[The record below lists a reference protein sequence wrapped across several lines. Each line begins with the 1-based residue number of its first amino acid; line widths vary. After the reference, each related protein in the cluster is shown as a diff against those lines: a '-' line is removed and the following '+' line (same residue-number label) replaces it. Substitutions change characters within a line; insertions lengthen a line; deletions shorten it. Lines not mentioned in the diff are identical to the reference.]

1 MSSDELDPE
10 AARVFSKVRRLMALS
25 VLFTGLAV
33 AAVLGVIGYRVFTGE
48 GRRPPADPLVTLPV
62 GAKILG
68 SSMAEGRLLLTME
81 VEGRVELRIFDLA
94 TLQPQGRVVVQGQ

>member
-48 GRRPPADPLVTLPV
+48 GRQPPADPLVTLPV

-81 VEGRVELRIFDLA
+81 VGGRVELRIFDLA

>member
-1 MSSDELDPE
+1 
-10 AARVFSKVRRLMALS
+10 MALS

-48 GRRPPADPLVTLPV
+48 GRQPPADPLVTLPV

-81 VEGRVELRIFDLA
+81 VGGRVELRIFDLA